1 MFNFDPNDPRQMGLL
16 MAAARML
23 EPGPG
28 GVAGS
33 LSRAV
38 PTGLMGYQTTRGL
51 NDRRAEEEQQRRMR
65 EFHIEEA
72 NRARAD
78 REGMRGAFQTAF
90 APNPNMVAGDDE
102 GNAMPQAPGG
112 GGVPEFLKLAGRHM
126 DPMQAIGMMPQPE
139 RPQYHNVGGSLIE
152 TRGGKA
158 TPVYQAPDKPDF
170 KAGQTREL
178 KSGRRVLTQEY
189 DGKSWKTISVGDLDR
204 ADGPEK
210 PEKPPAG
217 YRWDGANL
225 APIKG
230 GPADPA
236 NKASDTERMASGYA
250 SRMQAAEKRMA
261 PIEQKGGDAKPG
273 IRETMLMAAGQ
284 ETLANALPSLL
295 GGRSSE
301 RQSYRQAQEDW
312 VRAKLRKESGA
323 VIADAE
329 MDREIRMYFPQIGDG
344 PKQIADKA
352 ASRKIAVD
360 GMRTSAGSV
369 QPAASVDDLLKK
381 YLAR

>member
-1 MFNFDPNDPRQMGLL
+1 VFNFDPNDPRQMGLL

-28 GVAGS
+28 GVGGA

-51 NDRRAEEEQQRRMR
+51 NDRRSEEEQQRRMR
-65 EFHIEEA
+65 EFTIKQAEEQ
-72 NRARAD
+72 RAQQ
-78 REGMRGAFQTAF
+78 GQMRSLAQSAFG
-90 APNPNMVAGDDE
+90 PNPNLVAGDDQ
-102 GNAMPQAPGG
+102 GNPMPQAPGG
-112 GGVPEFLKLAGRHM
+112 GGMPEFAKGM
-126 DPMQAIGMMPQPE
+126 MGIDPMTAISLMPKPE
-139 RPQYHNVGGSLIE
+139 RPQYHNVGNSLIE
-152 TRGGKA
+152 TREGRA

-178 KSGRRVLTQEY
+178 KSGRRVITQEY
-189 DGKSWKTISVGDLDR
+189 DGRIWKTISVGDLDK

-225 APIKG
+225 APIRG

-236 NKASDTERMASGYA
+236 NKASDTERMAAGYA
-250 SRMQAAEKRMA
+250 SRMQSAEKLMG
-261 PIEQKGGDAKPG
+261 PIEKKGEAKPG
-273 IRETMLMAAGQ
+273 VREAMLMATGQ
-284 ETLANALPSLL
+284 ETLANALPGLL
-295 GGRSSE
+295 GGRSE
-301 RQSYRQAQEDW
+301 DRQSYRQAQEDW

-329 MDREIRMYFPQIGDG
+329 MDREIRTYFPQIGDA
-344 PKQIADKA
+344 PKVVAQKA
-352 ASRKIAVD
+352 AARKVAIEAMKT
-360 GMRTSAGSV
+360 GAGQAQVS
-369 QPAASVDDLLKK
+369 PNVDDLLKK
-381 YLAR
+381 YLDR